1 MDVLL
6 FCLFC
11 LCFIFFSFSFTL
23 RSVYLSSNKNVLQQN
38 KLISIISLT
47 YFFLH
52 LFVLVRVTIFYLL
65 IFPFLI
71 SVFLSWYLKGKKSIW
86 KSIHPYEPWYTFPRF
101 RTPLLLKDH
110 AKKLVFLDV
119 ISKLM

>member
-11 LCFIFFSFSFTL
+11 LCFIFFFFFSFTL
-23 RSVYLSSNKNVLQQN
+23 RSLYLSSNKNVLQQN

-52 LFVLVRVTIFYLL
+52 LFRLVRVHIFYLL
-65 IFPFLI
+65 IFPFSI
-71 SVFLSWYLKGKKSIW
+71 SVFLSWYSKGKNSIW
-86 KSIHPYEPWYTFPRF
+86 KSIHPYEHWYTFPTLRS
-101 RTPLLLKDH
+101 PLLLKDH
-110 AKKLVFLDV
+110 TQKLVL
-119 ISKLM
+119 